1 METTNKFKN
10 ILNNYDTLETDISEN
25 QSLNN
30 SFISKDFTNEKKKV
44 TFNNKI
50 NIILVKSYKKE
61 NKKNAISYDL
71 IRHNIRKVKN
81 SNEIYRPNSQN
92 CFGCTIL

>member
-1 METTNKFKN
+1 METPNKFKN

-30 SFISKDFTNEKKKV
+30 SFISNDFTNEKKKA
-44 TFNNKI
+44 TFNNTI